1 MGDLIIGVIVR
12 SAGLLVFLAALS
24 LTGRAVRESLGAE
37 IEERTE
43 RLLWDLVL
51 GTTAVA
57 VLITLGGFLGLYRLS
72 FFVPVLALGPL
83 LRIRGVKSLGLR
95 RDPSFTPARPHGSTE
110 WVAAAGAGACALAV
124 FAGALVPETFYD
136 ALYYHLGL
144 PSQYLLQNT
153 IATRPAVV
161 HSAFPAY
168 HDSLLGALLALG
180 GAPLARLFT
189 FATYLFGGLS
199 CSLLARLL
207 LGTGGG
213 PAALFLMS
221 IPGIVIM
228 SSMTNVDTGMLWY
241 SAMALA
247 GAARASGSRGAER
260 RRWSI
265 LSAIPLGMAV
275 GSKYTGLFLLPI
287 PALVLLASGEESPL
301 KRLRSVSW
309 LAGTALLVASPW
321 YLRNLAVYGNPVFPA
336 LDSLFGPTQA
346 GQWALGNLKKDI
358 SRLPLS
364 FREMGNLPVLLSSSR
379 LHLGAGAEIGWGV
392 LVLLPSALAAAISKK
407 AFRPYLAGAAVFVLL
422 WGANHAAVRY
432 LYPILPLFAAAG
444 GWAMAVSGERRH
456 LLRLLI
462 SLALAVM
469 VVFNLLA
476 AGRVLVGQFGGR
488 RILTGYLTGKISAGT
503 YLTAMLPYYEMAL
516 WMNVNLPPGA
526 QVLFLGETRVL
537 YVERVVRFSSAYDH
551 TDIVRWMRESPGDDA
566 FRERIAG
573 TGADH
578 LLINASEVGRLNKTY
593 RYMDLSPRETDVL
606 NHLLKK
612 STLLRSRGDIH
623 LFRLPGPG
631 DSPPRSPP

>member
-1 MGDLIIGVIVR
+1 MGDLIISVFVR
-12 SAGLLVFLAALS
+12 SAGLLVFLAALA
-24 LTGRAVRESLGAE
+24 LTGRAVRESLGTE
-37 IEERTE
+37 MEDRTE

-51 GTTAVA
+51 GTAAAA

-83 LRIRGVKSLGLR
+83 LFIRDVKSIGLPGG
-95 RDPSFTPARPHGSTE
+95 PSFTPMRLRDSTE

-144 PSQYLLQNT
+144 PSQYLLQNA

-168 HDSLLGALLALG
+168 HASLLGALLALG

-189 FATYLFGGLS
+189 FAVYLFGGLS
-199 CSLLARLL
+199 CSLLARLV

-213 PAALFLMS
+213 PATLFLMS
-221 IPGIVIM
+221 IPGFIIM

-247 GAARASGSRGAER
+247 GAARASRGRGAER

-275 GSKYTGLFLLPI
+275 GSKYTGLFLLSI
-287 PALVLLASGEESPL
+287 PALVLLASGEENIRG
-301 KRLRSVSW
+301 RLRSISW
-309 LAGTALLVASPW
+309 MTGTALLVASPW

-346 GQWALGNLKKDI
+346 GQWALGNLKRDL

-364 FREMGNLPVLLSSSR
+364 LRELGNFPALLSSSG
-379 LHLGAGAEIGWGV
+379 LHLGAGAELGSGM

-407 AFRPYLAGAAVFVLL
+407 AFRPFLAGAAVFVLL
-422 WGANHAAVRY
+422 WGVNHSAVRY
-432 LYPILPLFAAAG
+432 LYPILPILAAAG
-444 GWAMAVSGERRH
+444 GWAVAVSGEGRRRLRI
-456 LLRLLI
+456 LL
-462 SLALAVM
+462 SLALAGM
-469 VVFNLLA
+469 VIFNLLA

-488 RILTGYLTGKISAGT
+488 RTLAGYLTGKTTAEE
-503 YLTAMLPYYEMAL
+503 YLSAMLPYHETAL
-516 WMNVNLPPGA
+516 WMNANLPPKA
-526 QVLFLGETRVL
+526 QVIFLGETRVL
-537 YVERVVRFSSAYDH
+537 YVERVVHFSSAYDH
-551 TDIVRWMRESPGDDA
+551 ADIIRWLRESPDDNA
-566 FRERIAG
+566 FRQRIAR
-573 TGADH
+573 TGADY
-578 LLINASEVGRLNKTY
+578 LLVNASEIGRLSNAY
-593 RYMDLSPRETDVL
+593 RHMDLSPGETDAL
-606 NHLLKK
+606 NSLLKM
-612 STLLRSRGDIH
+612 STLVRSRGDIH
-623 LFRLPGPG
+623 LFQLPGTKG
-631 DSPPRSPP
+631 PPP